1 MHRGPLR
8 AAAADAA
15 QVPQGAGPAPGPGP
29 DTVALRQVFGQYP
42 TGVAVV
48 AVRDARGAPV
58 AMTINSFTTVSLDP
72 PLVAWSIGG
81 RAADLPR
88 FQDAPVFGIS
98 VLASHQEALARRF
111 ADPWH
116 RRDPAGAA
124 AFDSGGA
131 ALRVRHAVAW
141 LQCTMHHSLVL
152 GDHVL
157 IVGRVEQFDAA
168 PGAALAYHR
177 SRYARIDG
185 RAGPGP
191 A

>member
-15 QVPQGAGPAPGPGP
+15 PAPQGAGPAPGP

-81 RAADLPR
+81 RA
-88 FQDAPVFGIS
+88 
-98 VLASHQEALARRF
+98 
-111 ADPWH
+111 
-116 RRDPAGAA
+116 
-124 AFDSGGA
+124 
-131 ALRVRHAVAW
+131 
-141 LQCTMHHSLVL
+141 
-152 GDHVL
+152 
-157 IVGRVEQFDAA
+157 
-168 PGAALAYHR
+168 LAYHR

-191 A
+191 T